1 MSVCSSTSPLK
12 LFVPRGRRESCFRS
26 RQSNIGPG
34 YNINASPSA
43 LSSAFRDQKGT
54 LMRLQVLCKLICL
67 MILVTTTLQAQE
79 NRTSPFKSGFITT
92 ADNVRIH
99 YLEAGSQ
106 IKRQVTLRNR
116 TGLIETP
123 NLLFVPGWMT
133 PAWIWEHQI
142 AHFSKNFRVVAMD
155 PRSQGNSSKPFDGH
169 HPAARARDIK
179 ALVDNL
185 NLSPVVLVA
194 NSITVTEVVSY
205 VDQFGTG
212 SLAGLVLVNGIA
224 GREYDKDTTWGLLSY
239 ANTFQTDR
247 RRAADRF
254 VRGQYKKKHSEE
266 YLSRMIDAT
275 LQMPTN
281 SAMAVFLGSLVAD
294 NRSALSKIDRPTL
307 IVVARVPAWMS
318 LYEDLQKGIRGARLE
333 VFEDA
338 GHALFVDEAPKFN
351 LLLEDF
357 LKNLGR

>member
-1 MSVCSSTSPLK
+1 
-12 LFVPRGRRESCFRS
+12 
-26 RQSNIGPG
+26 
-34 YNINASPSA
+34 
-43 LSSAFRDQKGT
+43 
-54 LMRLQVLCKLICL
+54 MRLQVLCKLICL

-79 NRTSPFKSGFITT
+79 NRTPPFKSGFITT

-99 YLEAGSQ
+99 YLEAGTPN
-106 IKRQVTLRNR
+106 KRKATLGNR
-116 TGLIETP
+116 TGLIRTP
-123 NLLFVPGWMT
+123 TFLFVPGWMT

-142 AHFSKNFRVVAMD
+142 AHFAKHYRVVAMD
-155 PRSQGNSSKPFDGH
+155 PRSQGNSSKASDGH

-185 NLSPVVLVA
+185 DLSPVVLVA

-205 VDQFGTG
+205 VDQFGTD
-212 SLAGLVLVNGIA
+212 SLNALVLVNGIA

-247 RRAADRF
+247 RKAADRF
-254 VRGQYKKKHSEE
+254 VRGLYKKKHSEE

-275 LQMPTN
+275 LKMPTN
-281 SAMAVFLGSLVAD
+281 SAVAVFLGSLMSD

-318 LYEDLQKGIRGARLE
+318 LYEDLQKGIRGSRLE

-351 LLLEDF
+351 KVLEDF
-357 LKNLGR
+357 LSSRNR